1 METILAATDFSPV
14 TKAVVAQAVALAS
27 GRESKIVLLHIVNPP
42 GMSGSPEGAFTELVP
57 LLDTMRRTGSRKL
70 KRWQEFLQSRNIAT
84 ETVQVD
90 GYPSFEIL
98 RQAKKLAA
106 NYIVIG
112 SHGHSGLYDL
122 LVGSTTGGILR
133 KSKCPILVVPAA
145 KDRDRR

>member
-14 TKAVVAQAVALAS
+14 TKAVVAQAVALAA
-27 GRESKIVLLHIVNPP
+27 GRDSRIVLLHVVNPP
-42 GMSGSPEGAFTELVP
+42 GMSGSPNGVFTELVP
-57 LLDTMRRTGSRKL
+57 LLESMRRVGSRKL
-70 KRWQEFLQSRNIAT
+70 RHWCDFLQRKSIAV

-90 GYPSFEIL
+90 GFPSFEIL

-133 KSKCPILVVPAA
+133 KSKCPILVVPAQ
-145 KDRDRR
+145 RNRSRP